1 MPREHHLRRFLWL
14 VSLILGIA
22 LLDQLIKRAMIRSIG
37 PDADHH
43 RVEVLGRLLAF
54 EYLENR
60 GAAFGMFQ
68 SATALFAAVAI
79 VAIGVG
85 LVFVWRAAGHDMP
98 MAVAICLIV
107 GGATGNVIDRIMRG
121 YVVDY
126 VAIGRFWKFNLADA
140 CISVGAVLLFTLL
153 WRSGGNSS
161 LREDTT

>member
-22 LLDQLIKRAMIRSIG
+22 LLDQLLKRAMIRLIG
-37 PDADHH
+37 PDADQH
-43 RVEVLGRLLAF
+43 RVEVLGRLFAF

-60 GAAFGMFQ
+60 GAAFGLFQ

-79 VAIGVG
+79 IAIGVG
-85 LVFVWRAAGHDMP
+85 LFFVWRFAGRDLP

-107 GGATGNVIDRIMRG
+107 GGAMGNAVDRIVRG

-126 VAIGRFWKFNLADA
+126 VAVGRFWKFNLADA
-140 CISVGAVLLFTLL
+140 CISVGAVLLFILL
-153 WRSGGNSS
+153 WRTGESSS
-161 LREDTT
+161 LQEDVT